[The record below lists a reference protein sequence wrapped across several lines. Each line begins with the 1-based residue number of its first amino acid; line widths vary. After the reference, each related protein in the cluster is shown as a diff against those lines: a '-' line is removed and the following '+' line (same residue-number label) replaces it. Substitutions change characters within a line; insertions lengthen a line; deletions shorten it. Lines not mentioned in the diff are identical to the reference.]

1 MALTSSW
8 NEYTEEDDEGPL
20 IPHRRIRDNAELDM
34 TPMIDCV
41 FLLLIFFLVGSR
53 PDLQTEVE
61 LPPAH
66 HGTTVDP
73 TTAMVL
79 TVAEG
84 EGKRPALV
92 YLADGKIGSP
102 LPADPAEEEAA
113 IVQFLEEGHRQGR
126 SVVLLKGE
134 RGVHQRDMARVA
146 GAVSQVKGLKLELA
160 VLEID

>member
-1 MALTSSW
+1 MALTASW
-8 NEYTEEDDEGPL
+8 QEQSEGTEEGPL
-20 IPHRRIRDNAELDM
+20 IPRRRMRTEAELDM

-61 LPPAH
+61 LPPAR
-66 HGTTVDP
+66 HGTSVDP

-79 TVAEG
+79 TVAKG

-102 LPADPAEEEAA
+102 VPENVDEEEAA
-113 IVQFLEEGHRQGR
+113 IVRFLEEGHRQGR

-134 RGVHQRDMARVA
+134 KGVHHRDIARVA

>member
-1 MALTSSW
+1 MTLSASW
-8 NEYTEEDDEGPL
+8 KAETEDGDEGPL
-20 IPHRRIRDNAELDM
+20 IPRRRIRDEAELDM

-73 TTAMVL
+73 TTAMIL
-79 TVAEG
+79 TVAKG
-84 EGKRPALV
+84 EGKRSAFV
-92 YLADGKIGSP
+92 YLADGKLGSP
-102 LPADPAEEEAA
+102 VPEVPDEEEAA
-113 IVQFLEEGHRQGR
+113 IIRFLEEGHRQGR

-134 RGVHQRDMARVA
+134 KGVHHRDIARVA
-146 GAVSQVKGLKLELA
+146 GVVSQVEGLRLELA
-160 VLEID
+160 VLEVD